1 MNMLLKELIVK
12 IGYPQWTNHSRAYIN
27 SQLDS
32 YIQNNVDLVLG
43 KHRWWAD
50 EIISAGG
57 IIIDPLIS

>member
-32 YIQNNVDLVLG
+32 YIQNIVDLVWENPSQG
-43 KHRWWAD
+43 TD
-50 EIISAGG
+50 EYLCRC
-57 IIIDPLIS
+57 DYLW